1 MTDVYKIGITV
12 ALTNLIG
19 SELTRIAKE
28 FGVADTSAKGFGL
41 ALGGVAIAMAGV
53 TAAMVAG
60 INEARKFQVEVA
72 KFQMFGLGDKLNN
85 DAVKFAENMKAV
97 GTSSTEAMKLMVEA
111 QGVFRESGLNDE
123 SALRGAKLAAPMLA
137 KIDYIGKSLDGES
150 ASKMH
155 TSAQAMLRFIDMQGG
170 LNDPER
176 FNQIANAGFKAI
188 RSSGGNIDWEQY
200 RQFRARAAS
209 AGANLSDEALF
220 GEMEPIIQEL
230 KGSTA
235 GFSLRTAYNR
245 LNGIIRLPN
254 QAAHELIKIGAWDPG
269 QIIFNNQGGIKSFK
283 GNPLVDSDLFAKD
296 PIAYYEKYI
305 LPYYNKQGLSSSERT
320 RENALIF
327 GSTGGNLF
335 SIVERQNGAIHRSA
349 DAWNKAMGIDQS
361 VGVAKGTFDGQTV
374 ILQAQWN
381 TLMKDLGDKLLPT
394 ATKWLERLNGVL
406 GGIIEFV
413 EAPAAGKLMML
424 GGALPQQSNRSFSS
438 LFHSFGSGSGDATPP
453 SSSGVTTPVTVNM
466 HIDGEVV
473 ARKTANVF
481 LNGMSQAP
489 STGND
494 YDLKMSPLMPG
505 YSAARG
511 Y

>member
-1 MTDVYKIGITV
+1 MSDAYKIGITV

-19 SELTRIAKE
+19 SELTRISKE
-28 FGVADTSAKGFGL
+28 FGLAGNSASGFGIAMGAAGL
-41 ALGGVAIAMAGV
+41 AMAGL

-60 INEARKFQVEVA
+60 INEARKFQIEVA
-72 KFQMFGLGDKLNN
+72 KFSMFGMGDATN
-85 DAVKFAENMKAV
+85 AQAQKFAENMRVV
-97 GTSSTEAMKLMVEA
+97 GTSATEAMHLMVEA

-123 SALRGAKLAAPMLA
+123 TALRGAKMAAPMLG
-137 KIDYIGKSLDGES
+137 KIDFIGKTLDGES

-155 TSAQAMLRFIDMQGG
+155 SSAQAMLRFIDMQGG

-200 RQFRARAAS
+200 RQFRARGAS
-209 AGANLSDEALF
+209 AAANLTDEALF
-220 GEMEPIIQEL
+220 GEFEPIIQEL

-235 GFSLRTAYNR
+235 GFALRTAYNR

-254 QAAHELIKIGAWDPG
+254 QAAHELIDVGAWNPNK
-269 QIIFNNQGGIKSFK
+269 IVFNSQGGIKSFK
-283 GNPLVDSDLFAKD
+283 GNPLVDSDLFARD

-305 LPYYNKQGLSSSERT
+305 LPYYNKRNLSAEERT

-335 SIVERQNGAIHRSA
+335 NIVERQNAAIHRST
-349 DAWNKAMGIDQS
+349 DSYRKALGIDAS
-361 VGVAKGTFDGQTV
+361 VDVAKATVDGKLVELT
-374 ILQAQWN
+374 ANWA
-381 TLMKDLGDKLLPT
+381 TLMKDLGMHWLPLVNDGLGYLNRILGGFLKSYDK
-394 ATKWLERLNGVL
+394 AGVL
-406 GGIIEFV
+406 PPQ
-413 EAPAAGKLMML
+413 APDPASYGAVPPPKKQTVVINNNLHLPSGAVFSLGKQITEM
-424 GGALPQQSNRSFSS
+424 Q
-438 LFHSFGSGSGDATPP
+438 
-453 SSSGVTTPVTVNM
+453 V
-466 HIDGEVV
+466 DGM
-473 ARKTANVF
+473 A
-481 LNGMSQAP
+481 QAP

-494 YDLKMSPLMPG
+494 YDLRSTPLMPG